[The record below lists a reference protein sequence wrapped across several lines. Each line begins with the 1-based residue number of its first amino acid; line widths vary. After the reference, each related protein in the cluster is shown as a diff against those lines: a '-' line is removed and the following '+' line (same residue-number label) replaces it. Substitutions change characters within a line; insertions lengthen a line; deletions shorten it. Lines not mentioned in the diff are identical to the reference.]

1 MSDGWEVI
9 DNIEIHR
16 YKAHKDG
23 LDLLIKSLGGLRR
36 TTMPQH
42 LDFKSRCMKVL
53 ITEFLTAVA
62 PWIQQLPPVSD
73 FYKQENSVVSVNQ
86 ASFNHHRDECS
97 QVLTKL
103 RKAIEDAHAYLMLWH
118 AQEFGNIHLI
128 EDHPTHGPTDWSPTF
143 IYLEN
148 MIWDHYIEGHTALF
162 KDI

>member
-1 MSDGWEVI
+1 MRDGWEVI

-23 LDLLIKSLGGLRR
+23 LDLLIKSLGGLR
-36 TTMPQH
+36 TTMSQH
-42 LDFKSRCMKVL
+42 IDFKSRCMKVL

-62 PWIQQLPPVSD
+62 PWIQRLPPVSD
-73 FYKQENSVVSVNQ
+73 FYKEENSVVSVNWTV
-86 ASFNHHRDECS
+86 FNQQRITCTE
-97 QVLTKL
+97 VLTKL
-103 RKAIEDAHAYLMLWH
+103 RQAIKDAHDYLQLWH
-118 AQEFGNIHLI
+118 TQEFGNIHLI